1 MLRLWIRLAG
11 FAVATL
17 MFATAC
23 ASGAGVDVKLPI
35 VERLQGQAEPKNLA
49 EALSGVK
56 GDVLVDLDAAM
67 AIAVAHN
74 DLIAQACYPVLKK
87 YVSPDGSG
95 TASVDQ
101 IQGVLSGFEKAR
113 VERKAAESKVGTS
126 GVPDD
131 LRLGCA
137 ALVQDERDF
146 VIRMGL
152 MIGGASMG
160 APGAAGAVGGIL
172 KAVPGLLLR

>member
-11 FAVATL
+11 FAIATL
-17 MFATAC
+17 MLATAC
-23 ASGAGVDVKLPI
+23 ASGSGVAVDLPSHP
-35 VERLQGQAEPKNLA
+35 QPQSLA
-49 EALSGVK
+49 EVLANVK

-74 DLIAQACYPVLKK
+74 DLIGQACYPVLKK

-101 IQGVLSGFEKAR
+101 IKGVLSSFEKAR
-113 VERKAAESKVGTS
+113 VERKAAEAKVGTS

-160 APGAAGAVGGIL
+160 APGAAGAVGGVL
-172 KAVPGLLLR
+172 KAVPGLIFR